1 MMPILSFAPTLDGQT
16 AAFATP
22 DPKNITFVGNGFE
35 VRTGSDYIPPRPDTP
50 DEVDAKAARSNG
62 KLAALAKLTPAQVQ
76 TWVNSNV
83 TTLADAKDVI
93 TTLAVAVSVLAR
105 RL

>member
-22 DPKNITFVGNGFE
+22 DPKNITFIGNGFE

-50 DEVDAKAARSNG
+50 DEADAKVARSNG

-76 TWVNSNV
+76 AWVNSNV

>member
-1 MMPILSFAPTLDGQT
+1 MPILSFPPTFEGQT
-16 AAFATP
+16 AAFNVP
-22 DPKNITFVGNGFE
+22 DPKNVTISSAGFE

-50 DEVDAKAARSNG
+50 DEADAKAARGNG

-76 TWVNSNV
+76 TWVNANV
-83 TTLADAKDVI
+83 NTQADVKDVI
-93 TTLAVAVSVLAR
+93 ATLAIAVSVLAR

>member
-1 MMPILSFAPTLDGQT
+1 MMPIELFPLTPDGQT
-16 AAFATP
+16 AAFGVSE
-22 DPKNITFVGNGFE
+22 PKNVTYTFRGFE

-50 DEVDAKAARSNG
+50 DEADAKVARSNG

-76 TWVNSNV
+76 TWVNANV
-83 TTLADAKDVI
+83 NTLADAKDVI

>member
-1 MMPILSFAPTLDGQT
+1 MPITQFPASLDGQT

-22 DPKNITFVGNGFE
+22 DPKNITFIGNGFE
-35 VRTGSDYIPPRPDTP
+35 VRTGSDYVAPRPDTP
-50 DEVDAKAARSNG
+50 DEADAKVARSNG

-76 TWVNSNV
+76 AWVNSNV

-93 TTLAVAVSVLAR
+93 ATLAVAVSVLAR

>member
-1 MMPILSFAPTLDGQT
+1 MPILSFPPSLEGQT
-16 AAFATP
+16 QAFATP
-22 DPKNITFVGNGFE
+22 DPKNVSFVGNGFE

-50 DEVDAKAARSNG
+50 DEADAKAAKGNG

-76 TWVNSNV
+76 TWVNANV
-83 TTLADAKDVI
+83 NTLADAKDVI
-93 TTLAVAVSVLAR
+93 STLAIAVSVLSR

>member
-1 MMPILSFAPTLDGQT
+1 MPILSFPASIDGQT

-22 DPKNITFVGNGFE
+22 DPKNITFTGNGFE
-35 VRTGSDYIPPRPDTP
+35 VRTGPDYIPPRPDTP
-50 DEVDAKAARSNG
+50 DEADAKAARSNG

-76 TWVNSNV
+76 TWVNANV
-83 TTLADAKDVI
+83 NTLADAKDAI
-93 TTLAVAVSVLAR
+93 TTLAIAVSVLAR